1 MPSAKSTESLIK
13 MGIIGNLT
21 TMSVSDLLQF
31 LPVGRKTGALK
42 FTHGKVAKG
51 IYFEDGFIVG
61 SSTNDPTE
69 YLGQV
74 LIHYGKIN
82 EAQLQGA
89 MEVKRKEGGPR
100 LGQILVKQGV
110 LRDDEVVEILKIRTC
125 LRQFSDSAGGE
136 NQSNQAGQ
144 NPGCDSSPFALLCHL
159 RSFAISFERPAIS
172 TGPGPGTSGEADP
185 MLRIE

>member
-1 MPSAKSTESLIK
+1 
-13 MGIIGNLT
+13 
-21 TMSVSDLLQF
+21 MSVSDLLQF

-69 YLGQV
+69 YLGQM

-82 EAQLQGA
+82 EAQLQA
-89 MEVKRKEGGPR
+89 SMEVQRKAGGPR

-125 LRQFSDSAGGE
+125 LRQFGDSAGGE
-136 NQSNQAGQ
+136 TKVIRPVKIQAAIRRPLLCCAICAPLRFRL
-144 NPGCDSSPFALLCHL
+144 NALLYRL
-159 RSFAISFERPAIS
+159 GLALGLPAKQ
-172 TGPGPGTSGEADP
+172 TQCCE
-185 MLRIE
+185 